1 MKKMHL
7 EARIKSL
14 SNGSAKD
21 FMRHMTEVRRL
32 ADREITDMI
41 NVSISIGIKQVLL
54 SSKSKIAS

>member
-1 MKKMHL
+1 
-7 EARIKSL
+7 
-14 SNGSAKD
+14 
-21 FMRHMTEVRRL
+21 MRHTAEVRRL